1 MDDEPL
7 AAWAERR
14 DARIGQLR
22 AVPLVTGPGPRASHL
37 NPDAPRAIQRWNGH
51 LWEPHGFA
59 PNLAETRR
67 LLFPT
72 PHPHP
77 PTTPTDTTPPR
88 PGHGQTPETGAGGER
103 GEEKI
108 RGEADESGCTP
119 GPVGETL

>member
-59 PNLAETRR
+59 PNLAEARR
-67 LLFPT
+67 LLFPA
-72 PHPHP
+72 PQP
-77 PTTPTDTTPPR
+77 PPETPPR
-88 PGHGQTPETGAGGER
+88 LGPGTGRHRRPAQGE
-103 GEEKI
+103 GEEKKG
-108 RGEADESGCTP
+108 RG
-119 GPVGETL
+119 